1 MIETKLNEAMSD
13 EFSFET
19 LKSLPSFN
27 QRLNY
32 CKEHLGPNIGQGS
45 SRIVFQ
51 LTDEICLKLARNER
65 GIAQNELEFRNSEDY
80 YINNLFPKVFDESD
94 SENYLFLVSEYVLPA
109 KKSDFKIVENV
120 SFDDFVTI
128 LMDLNWNK
136 KLTQE
141 ENDIYDE
148 SELVRGI
155 YDYSMNYNVPII
167 ELTRIAN
174 YGLVYRNNQA
184 TLVLLDSGFDDDI
197 FKQHYSR

>member
-80 YINNLFPKVFDESD
+80 YINNLFLKVFDESD